1 MSENMCP
8 IIALITDFG
17 TRDWYAA
24 SIKGRI
30 FNECP
35 NARIVDITH
44 DIRPG
49 DIHAASYVLASCMQD
64 FPENTIFLCVVDPG
78 VGTDRKALL
87 CHIGD
92 YTIICPNNGLITYPI
107 KQLPDNNSVF
117 YEILLE
123 HSDTDTISNT
133 FHGRDVFAPVA
144 GKIAASK
151 ITVEDLGES
160 VSDPIFLPLPKPEIK
175 KGVISGTI
183 TYIDKFGNVITNI
196 SQAELG
202 LFSIK
207 ATAYVEAKGTC
218 ISLKTTFEEV
228 DEGEPLTYIGSNG
241 FLEIGMN
248 RRHAAKEMK
257 LSVGGSILFYPEP
270 PTNGSAVLKITPID
284 NP

>member
-1 MSENMCP
+1 MPP

-17 TRDWYAA
+17 TRDWYGA
-24 SIKGRI
+24 SIKGKI
-30 FNECP
+30 LHYCP
-35 NARIVDITH
+35 EARIVDITH

-49 DIHAASYVLASCMQD
+49 DIYAASYVLAACMND
-64 FPENTIFLCVVDPG
+64 FPEETIFLCVVDPG

-87 CHIGD
+87 GHIGN
-92 YTIICPNNGLITYPI
+92 YTVICPNNGLVTYAV
-107 KQLPDNNSVF
+107 KQHPESISVF
-117 YEILLE
+117 YEIITE
-123 HSDTDTISNT
+123 QSEGDSISNT

-144 GKIAASK
+144 GKIAASLM
-151 ITVEDLGES
+151 TVENLGES
-160 VSDPIFLPLPKPEIK
+160 IGEPVFLDLPKPEIK

-196 SQAELG
+196 SQSELG

-218 ISLKTTFEEV
+218 IPLKSTFGEV
-228 DEGEPLTYIGSNG
+228 GEGDPLTYIGSNG

-257 LSVGGSILFYPEP
+257 LSVGSSILFYPEP
-270 PTNGSAVLKITPID
+270 PTNGSAVLKITPIE

>member
-1 MSENMCP
+1 MHKTMSP

-17 TRDWYAA
+17 TRDWYGA
-24 SIKGRI
+24 SIKGKI
-30 FNECP
+30 LHYCP
-35 NARIVDITH
+35 EARIIDITH

-49 DIHAASYVLASCMQD
+49 DIHGASYVLASCMTD
-64 FPENTIFLCVVDPG
+64 FPEGTIFLCVVDPG
-78 VGTDRKALL
+78 VGTDRKAL
-87 CHIGD
+87 IGNIGK
-92 YTIICPNNGLITYPI
+92 YTIIGPNNGLVTYAVKRHPENI
-107 KQLPDNNSVF
+107 NVF
-117 YEILLE
+117 REIVTE
-123 HSDTDTISNT
+123 PSEEDSISNT

-144 GKIAASK
+144 GKIAALLV
-151 ITVEDLGES
+151 TVESLGES
-160 VSDPIFLPLPKPEIK
+160 IAEPVLLELPKPEIK

-207 ATAYVEAKGTC
+207 ATAYVAAKGTC
-218 ISLKTTFEEV
+218 IPLKSTFGEV
-228 DEGEPLTYIGSNG
+228 AEGDPLTYIGSNG

-270 PTNGSAVLKITPID
+270 PTNGSAVLKITPIE

>member
-1 MSENMCP
+1 MPDHMRP

-17 TRDWYAA
+17 TRDWYVA

-30 FNECP
+30 LYHCP
-35 NARIVDITH
+35 DARIVDITH
-44 DIRPG
+44 DVRPG
-49 DIHAASYVLASCMQD
+49 DVHAASYVLASCMKD

-87 CHIGD
+87 CHVGN

-107 KQLPDNNSVF
+107 KDFPEGISVF
-117 YEILLE
+117 YEILPE
-123 HSDTDTISNT
+123 HTDVDTISNT

-144 GKIAASK
+144 GKIAASEM
-151 ITVEDLGES
+151 TVEDLGEN
-160 VSDPIFLPLPKPEIK
+160 VTDPVFLPLPKPEIK

-183 TYIDKFGNVITNI
+183 AYIDKFGNVITNI
-196 SQAELG
+196 SQSELA

-218 ISLKTTFEEV
+218 ISLKSTFGEV
-228 DEGEPLTYIGSNG
+228 GEGEALTYIGSNG

-270 PTNGSAVLKITPID
+270 PTNGTAVLKITPIE